1 MKNTYTVMFI
11 YVLVLMTIMV
21 FLTTPCLAQLWSP
34 NPFIFSFIQPIYPY
48 NPFLPA
54 SLPVIPIV
62 GPILPPYTAGLPTLG
77 RFADA
82 TFIIILNQPTNTVT
96 AYAPLGT
103 VTLTPSAFVP
113 LGLFL
118 TLAE

>member
-1 MKNTYTVMFI
+1 MKNIYTMI
-11 YVLVLMTIMV
+11 ILYVFVLMLFMV
-21 FLTTPCLAQLWSP
+21 FLTTPCSAQLWPSY
-34 NPFIFSFIQPIYPY
+34 PFIFSFMQSFYPY
-48 NPFLPA
+48 APF
-54 SLPVIPIV
+54 IPIPLPGIPV
-62 GPILPPYTAGLPTLG
+62 AEPILSPYTAGLPTLG

-82 TFIIILNQPTNTVT
+82 TIIIILNQPANPVT

-103 VTLTPSAFVP
+103 VTLSPSALLP

>member
-1 MKNTYTVMFI
+1 MKSTYAVIFF
-11 YVLVLMTIMV
+11 YVLVLMVFMV
-21 FLTTPCLAQLWSP
+21 FLTTPCLAQLWSL
-34 NPFIFSFIQPIYPY
+34 NPFTFSFIQPIYPY

-62 GPILPPYTAGLPTLG
+62 GPILSPYTAGLATLG

-82 TFIIILNQPTNTVT
+82 TIIIILNQPANPVT

-103 VTLTPSAFVP
+103 VTLSPSALLP